1 MSWNSALVLCCSDPV
16 DRARRRP
23 AEKLSAELRPYCS
36 APEAAC
42 MPDIDA
48 AAARSRKAQH
58 LGRVLSFVDDERL
71 RVVA

>member
-1 MSWNSALVLCCSDPV
+1 
-16 DRARRRP
+16 
-23 AEKLSAELRPYCS
+23 
-36 APEAAC
+36 